1 MSSGERKLLPRRPLP
16 FVCADAII
24 AEPSAAPFSARL
36 LRKLFVEPNVLN
48 GKTVLIL
55 AGEIR
60 SLSSVSIRTSV
71 SGIRQKLLLSQED
84 VCIVYPSAFSNLTAS
99 ATSSPLV
106 PRLRHMLSQVTYPS
120 VSFKILST
128 FFRVLS
134 RLYTIFIILNFKIL
148 TFIDL

>member
-24 AEPSAAPFSARL
+24 VEPSAAPFSARL
-36 LRKLFVEPNVLN
+36 LRKLFVEPKVLN

-84 VCIVYPSAFSNLTAS
+84 VCIVYLTAS

-106 PRLRHMLSQVTYPS
+106 PRLRHMLSQVTYQS